1 MDVRRPLGSRGD
13 AAGGAAVRGPAPA
26 RERGPP
32 ASTRAA
38 STLRWTPGR
47 NARAQRVH
55 FGTEVDPPLRATQ
68 EASTYETGPLRDGAT
83 YHWRVDAVTAAGIVR
98 GPGWTFVAGAR
109 APERK
114 ETRR

>member
-1 MDVRRPLGSRGD
+1 MLPFAALPRPES
-13 AAGGAAVRGPAPA
+13 GAARVDPG
-26 RERGPP
+26 GV
-32 ASTRAA
+32 
-38 STLRWTPGR
+38 TLRWTPGR